1 MSGATAT
8 GPVPAATRTEG
19 AGLTGGGYLGFALA
33 MGLSALG
40 DAAWYV
46 TLAWSVTADTGPARA
61 GAVLALASLPRMV
74 TLLGAGAVVD
84 SVGPRRVMAGADL
97 ARCAVMVLAT
107 AGALALGPGV
117 PLLVAA
123 AAGLALFGAFFV
135 PASGSLRA
143 GLLPHHHLV
152 RGNALYLGALRGG
165 QAAGGPLGGVLMALG
180 GVPLVAAVNAVTY
193 AVSVVAVLRVR
204 VRGTPDTAPEA
215 NGPKALPEAGGRPGA
230 PGADGSSAAPGA
242 ATGTGGPAALRET
255 AAGGR
260 PAVPDTAPAG
270 PSSATPGVP
279 PGTAEAGSAQQVPV
293 GPVDGADAAAQGEG
307 ADTAGRGTVRRPGPR
322 VSLAARIGEGL
333 RAVAAEPRLRA
344 VITVIGLTEFAGAG
358 PINIGVALMADRN
371 GSAAAGAGLLL
382 TAFTA
387 GAAAGFLLSLVWP
400 ARHRAGRVMVLGT
413 AGQTACLA
421 ALAWAPSMAAALAPY
436 AGLGLVS
443 ALVGTVLVS
452 CVQRWTPDTVR
463 GRVVSIQALLIFG
476 AAPLG
481 NLVIGVLAEWAG
493 MTWALLLHALVA
505 LTAVVTVALTP
516 LLREA
521 RLD

>member
-1 MSGATAT
+1 MTGSMAT
-8 GPVPAATRTEG
+8 GSVPTGTPTKG
-19 AGLTGGGYLGFALA
+19 PGLTDGGYLGFALA

-61 GAVLALASLPRMV
+61 GAVLALASLPRLV

-84 SVGPRRVMAGADL
+84 SIGPRRVMVGADL
-97 ARCAVMVLAT
+97 ARCAVMLLAT
-107 AGALALGPGV
+107 VGALALGPGV
-117 PLLVAA
+117 PLLVVA
-123 AAGLALFGAFFV
+123 AAGLSLFGAFFI

-143 GLLPHHHLV
+143 GLLPHSHLV

-180 GVPLVAAVNAVTY
+180 GIPLVAAVNAVTF
-193 AVSVVAVLRVR
+193 AISALAVLRVR
-204 VRGTPDTAPEA
+204 ARGASHPNSATPVKHE
-215 NGPKALPEAGGRPGA
+215 GA
-230 PGADGSSAAPGA
+230 DADAERGGADGEAPRGGGDVH
-242 ATGTGGPAALRET
+242 ATDGDSGG
-255 AAGGR
+255 AAGGGTSGSPGGAAEATGRGAVR
-260 PAVPDTAPAG
+260 PAAPQA
-270 PSSATPGVP
+270 
-279 PGTAEAGSAQQVPV
+279 
-293 GPVDGADAAAQGEG
+293 
-307 ADTAGRGTVRRPGPR
+307 
-322 VSLAARIGEGL
+322 SLAARIGEGL
-333 RAVAAEPRLRA
+333 RAVAAAPRLRA

-382 TAFTA
+382 TAFTV

-400 ARHRAGRVMVLGT
+400 ARRRAGRVLVLGT
-413 AGQTACLA
+413 VGQTMCLA

-436 AGLGLVS
+436 AGLGFVS

-452 CVQRWTPDTVR
+452 CVQRWAPETVR

-481 NLVIGVLAEWAG
+481 NLVIGVLVEWAG

-505 LTAVVTVALTP
+505 LIAVFTVALTP

>member
-8 GPVPAATRTEG
+8 GPGPAATRTKD
-19 AGLTGGGYLGFALA
+19 AGLTGGGYLGFAVA

-46 TLAWSVTADTGPARA
+46 TLAWSVTAETGPARA
-61 GAVLALASLPRMV
+61 GAVLALASLPRMI

-84 SVGPRRVMAGADL
+84 SIGPRRVMAGADL
-97 ARCAVMVLAT
+97 ARCAVMVLAA

-123 AAGLALFGAFFV
+123 AAGLSLFGAFFI
-135 PASGSLRA
+135 PASGSMRA

-180 GVPLVAAVNAVTY
+180 GIPLVAAVNAVTY

-204 VRGTPDTAPEA
+204 VRGTPPPET
-215 NGPKALPEAGGRPGA
+215 NGAKALPEPGGPSTA
-230 PGADGSSAAPGA
+230 PGAVGGSAAAPGA
-242 ATGTGGPAALRET
+242 AAENGGPAAVRGT
-255 AAGGR
+255 AAGGHT
-260 PAVPDTAPAG
+260 AVPGTAPAG
-270 PSSATPGVP
+270 PGPTLPGRPPTAGAGATEQAPAGPADGV
-279 PGTAEAGSAQQVPV
+279 
-293 GPVDGADAAAQGEG
+293 DAATRGGG
-307 ADTAGRGTVRRPGPR
+307 AGAAGRGTARRTGPR
-322 VSLAARIGEGL
+322 ASLRARIGEGL
-333 RAVAAEPRLRA
+333 RAVAAEPRLRT
-344 VITVIGLTEFAGAG
+344 VIIVIGLTEFAGAG
-358 PINIGVALMADRN
+358 PINIGVVLIAGRN

-387 GAAAGFLLSLVWP
+387 GAAAGFVLSLVWP
-400 ARHRAGRVMVLGT
+400 ARHRAGRVLVLGT

-421 ALAWAPSMAAALAPY
+421 ALAWTPSMAAALAPY
-436 AGLGLVS
+436 AGLGLLS

-452 CVQRWTPDTVR
+452 CVQRWTPETVR
-463 GRVVSIQALLIFG
+463 GRVASIQALLIFG
-476 AAPLG
+476 AAPMG
-481 NLVIGVLAEWAG
+481 NLVLGVLVEWTG

-505 LTAVVTVALTP
+505 LTAVVTVTFTP

>member
-1 MSGATAT
+1 MAT
-8 GPVPAATRTEG
+8 GPAPATTKTKG
-19 AGLTGGGYLGFALA
+19 PGLTDGGYLGFALA

-61 GAVLALASLPRMV
+61 GAVLALASLPRLV

-84 SVGPRRVMAGADL
+84 SIGPRKVMAGADL
-97 ARCAVMVLAT
+97 ARCAVMLLAA
-107 AGALALGPGV
+107 AGALALGPGI

-123 AAGLALFGAFFV
+123 AAGLALFGAFFI

-143 GLLPHHHLV
+143 GLLPHSQLV

-180 GVPLVAAVNAVTY
+180 GIPLVAAVNAVTF
-193 AVSVVAVLRVR
+193 AVSAAAVLRVR
-204 VRGTPDTAPEA
+204 ARGKHAPPDAAVGEPDTAETAEAADTAPGTNGPRATQAEGGPSTAPEA
-215 NGPKALPEAGGRPGA
+215 SGR
-230 PGADGSSAAPGA
+230 AAV
-242 ATGTGGPAALRET
+242 
-255 AAGGR
+255 R
-260 PAVPDTAPAG
+260 PTEPQA
-270 PSSATPGVP
+270 
-279 PGTAEAGSAQQVPV
+279 
-293 GPVDGADAAAQGEG
+293 
-307 ADTAGRGTVRRPGPR
+307 
-322 VSLAARIGEGL
+322 SLVARIGEGL

-358 PINIGVALMADRN
+358 PINIGVALMANRN

-382 TAFTA
+382 TAFTV

-400 ARHRAGRVMVLGT
+400 ARHRAGRVLVLGT
-413 AGQTACLA
+413 IGQTACLA
-421 ALAWAPSMAAALAPY
+421 ALAWAPSMVAALAPY

-452 CVQRWTPDTVR
+452 CVQRWAPEAVR

-481 NLVIGVLAEWAG
+481 NLVIGVLVEWAG

-505 LTAVVTVALTP
+505 LTAVVMVALTP

>member
-1 MSGATAT
+1 MTGSTAT
-8 GPVPAATRTEG
+8 GAAPAGTRTG
-19 AGLTGGGYLGFALA
+19 GPGLTDGGYLGFALA

-46 TLAWSVTADTGPARA
+46 TLAWSVTSDTGPARA
-61 GAVLALASLPRMV
+61 GAVLALASLPRLV

-84 SVGPRRVMAGADL
+84 SVGPRRVMVGADL

-117 PLLVAA
+117 PLLVVA
-123 AAGLALFGAFFV
+123 AAGLSLFGAFFI
-135 PASGSLRA
+135 PASGALRA
-143 GLLPHHHLV
+143 GLLPHSHLV

-180 GVPLVAAVNAVTY
+180 GIPLVAAVNAVTF
-193 AVSVVAVLRVR
+193 AISALAVLRVR
-204 VRGTPDTAPEA
+204 ARGTVAP
-215 NGPKALPEAGGRPGA
+215 K
-230 PGADGSSAAPGA
+230 
-242 ATGTGGPAALRET
+242 T
-255 AAGGR
+255 
-260 PAVPDTAPAG
+260 
-270 PSSATPGVP
+270 ATPAKP
-279 PGTAEAGSAQQVPV
+279 
-293 GPVDGADAAAQGEG
+293 DGADADAGAGAEVEAGASASPDEG
-307 ADTAGRGTVRRPGPR
+307 KGQAGAGAGTGAVEPR
-322 VSLAARIGEGL
+322 ASLAARIGEGL
-333 RAVAAEPRLRA
+333 RAVAATPRLRA

-382 TAFTA
+382 TAFTV

-400 ARHRAGRVMVLGT
+400 ARRRAGRVLILGT
-413 AGQTACLA
+413 VGQTLCLA
-421 ALAWAPSMAAALAPY
+421 ALAWAPSMVAALAPY
-436 AGLGLVS
+436 VGLGFVS

-452 CVQRWTPDTVR
+452 CVQRWAPESVR

-481 NLVIGVLAEWAG
+481 NLVIGVLVEWAG

-505 LTAVVTVALTP
+505 LIAVVTVALTP

>member
-1 MSGATAT
+1 MTGGTTTGSTAPT
-8 GPVPAATRTEG
+8 ATRTG
-19 AGLTGGGYLGFALA
+19 GPGLTDGGYLGFALA

-61 GAVLALASLPRMV
+61 GAVLALASLPRLV

-84 SVGPRRVMAGADL
+84 SIGPRRVMVGADL
-97 ARCAVMVLAT
+97 ARCAVMLLAT

-117 PLLVAA
+117 PLLVVA
-123 AAGLALFGAFFV
+123 AAGLSLFGAFFI

-143 GLLPHHHLV
+143 GLLPHSQLV

-180 GVPLVAAVNAVTY
+180 GIPLVAAVNAVTF
-193 AVSVVAVLRVR
+193 AISALAVLRVR
-204 VRGTPDTAPEA
+204 ARGIQDP
-215 NGPKALPEAGGRPGA
+215 R
-230 PGADGSSAAPGA
+230 
-242 ATGTGGPAALRET
+242 
-255 AAGGR
+255 
-260 PAVPDTAPAG
+260 
-270 PSSATPGVP
+270 SATPGTP
-279 PGTAEAGSAQQVPV
+279 
-293 GPVDGADAAAQGEG
+293 DGADDDAPRAGSGGGVKADAPGGVNADAQGVANGDAPGG
-307 ADTAGRGTVRRPGPR
+307 AAGTPGHSHSHSHGTGALPTAPQA
-322 VSLAARIGEGL
+322 SLVARIGEGL

-382 TAFTA
+382 TAFTV

-400 ARHRAGRVMVLGT
+400 ARHRAGRVLVLGT
-413 AGQTACLA
+413 IGQTACLA
-421 ALAWAPSMAAALAPY
+421 ALAWAPSMVAALAPY

-452 CVQRWTPDTVR
+452 CVQRWAPEAVR

-481 NLVIGVLAEWAG
+481 NLVIGVLVEWAG

-505 LTAVVTVALTP
+505 LIAVVMVALTP

>member
-1 MSGATAT
+1 MAT
-8 GPVPAATRTEG
+8 GPAPTTAPRTG
-19 AGLTGGGYLGFALA
+19 GPGLTDGGYLGFALA

-61 GAVLALASLPRMV
+61 GAVLALASLPRLV

-84 SVGPRRVMAGADL
+84 SMGPRRVMAGADL
-97 ARCAVMVLAT
+97 ARCAVMVLA
-107 AGALALGPGV
+107 AGGALALGPGI

-123 AAGLALFGAFFV
+123 AAGLALFGAFFI

-143 GLLPHHHLV
+143 GLLPPSQLV

-180 GVPLVAAVNAVTY
+180 GIPLVAAVNAVTF
-193 AVSVVAVLRVR
+193 AVSAAAVLRVR
-204 VRGTPDTAPEA
+204 TRGKPHTVSESESDSESDS
-215 NGPKALPEAGGRPGA
+215 GSA
-230 PGADGSSAAPGA
+230 PGASGPEVTREEEAP
-242 ATGTGGPAALRET
+242 
-255 AAGGR
+255 
-260 PAVPDTAPAG
+260 
-270 PSSATPGVP
+270 S
-279 PGTAEAGSAQQVPV
+279 
-293 GPVDGADAAAQGEG
+293 AAQGRG
-307 ADTAGRGTVRRPGPR
+307 AVRPTGAPPQA
-322 VSLAARIGEGL
+322 SLVARIGEGL

-358 PINIGVALMADRN
+358 PINIGVALMANRN

-382 TAFTA
+382 TAFTV

-400 ARHRAGRVMVLGT
+400 ARHRAGRVLVLGT
-413 AGQTACLA
+413 VGQALCLA
-421 ALAWAPSMAAALAPY
+421 ALAWAPSMVAALAPY

-452 CVQRWTPDTVR
+452 CVQRWAPEAVR

-481 NLVIGVLAEWAG
+481 NLVIGVLVEWAG

-505 LTAVVTVALTP
+505 LIAVVMVALTP
-516 LLREA
+516 LLRGA

>member
-1 MSGATAT
+1 MSGPMAT
-8 GPVPAATRTEG
+8 GPAPAATRPSD
-19 AGLTGGGYLGFALA
+19 ARLTDGGYLGFVLA

-46 TLAWSVTADTGPARA
+46 TLAWTVTADTGPARA
-61 GAVLALASLPRMV
+61 GAVLALASLPRLV

-84 SVGPRRVMAGADL
+84 SVGPRRVMVGADL
-97 ARCAVMVLAT
+97 ARCAVMALAA

-123 AAGLALFGAFFV
+123 AAGLALFGAFFI
-135 PASGSLRA
+135 PASGALRA
-143 GLLPHHHLV
+143 GLLPERHLV

-180 GVPLVAAVNAVTY
+180 GIPLVAAVNAVTY
-193 AVSVVAVLRVR
+193 AVSALAVLRVR
-204 VRGTPDTAPEA
+204 TR
-215 NGPKALPEAGGRPGA
+215 
-230 PGADGSSAAPGA
+230 
-242 ATGTGGPAALRET
+242 RE
-255 AAGGR
+255 R
-260 PAVPDTAPAG
+260 
-270 PSSATPGVP
+270 
-279 PGTAEAGSAQQVPV
+279 
-293 GPVDGADAAAQGEG
+293 AAAQAEPVPEEDP
-307 ADTAGRGTVRRPGPR
+307 APAAPQP
-322 VSLAARIGEGL
+322 SLAARIGEGL
-333 RAVAAEPRLRA
+333 RAVAAAPRLRA

-358 PINIGVALMADRN
+358 PINIGVALMASRN

-382 TAFTA
+382 TAFTV

-400 ARHRAGRVMVLGT
+400 ARRRAGLVLVVGT
-413 AGQTACLA
+413 AGQTVCLA
-421 ALAWAPSMAAALAPY
+421 GLAWAPSTAAALAPY

-452 CVQRWTPDTVR
+452 CVQRWAPEAVR

-481 NLVIGVLAEWAG
+481 NLVIGVLVEWAG

-505 LTAVVTVALTP
+505 LTALGTVLLVP

>member
-1 MSGATAT
+1 MAT
-8 GPVPAATRTEG
+8 GPAPATTKTKG
-19 AGLTGGGYLGFALA
+19 PGLTDGGYLGFALA

-61 GAVLALASLPRMV
+61 GAVLALASLPRLV

-84 SVGPRRVMAGADL
+84 SIGPRKVMAGADL
-97 ARCAVMVLAT
+97 ARCAVMLLAA
-107 AGALALGPGV
+107 AGALALGPGI

-123 AAGLALFGAFFV
+123 AAGLALFGAFFI

-143 GLLPHHHLV
+143 GLLPHSQLV

-180 GVPLVAAVNAVTY
+180 GIPLVAAVNAVTF
-193 AVSVVAVLRVR
+193 AVSAAAVLRVR
-204 VRGTPDTAPEA
+204 ARGKKAPPDAAVGEPETADTEQPADTALGANGPLATQTEGGPSTAPEA
-215 NGPKALPEAGGRPGA
+215 PGR
-230 PGADGSSAAPGA
+230 AAV
-242 ATGTGGPAALRET
+242 
-255 AAGGR
+255 R
-260 PAVPDTAPAG
+260 PAEPQA
-270 PSSATPGVP
+270 
-279 PGTAEAGSAQQVPV
+279 
-293 GPVDGADAAAQGEG
+293 
-307 ADTAGRGTVRRPGPR
+307 
-322 VSLAARIGEGL
+322 SLVARIGEGL

-358 PINIGVALMADRN
+358 PINIGVALMANRN

-382 TAFTA
+382 TAFTV

-400 ARHRAGRVMVLGT
+400 ARHRAGRVLVLGT
-413 AGQTACLA
+413 IGQTACLA
-421 ALAWAPSMAAALAPY
+421 ALAWAPSMVAALAPY

-452 CVQRWTPDTVR
+452 CVQRWAPEAVR

-481 NLVIGVLAEWAG
+481 NLVIGVLVEWAG

-505 LTAVVTVALTP
+505 LTAVVMVALTP

>member
-1 MSGATAT
+1 MSRSMAT
-8 GPVPAATRTEG
+8 GPAPATTTTKG
-19 AGLTGGGYLGFALA
+19 PGLTDGGYLGFALA

-61 GAVLALASLPRMV
+61 GAVLALASLPRLV

-84 SVGPRRVMAGADL
+84 SIGPRKVMVGADL
-97 ARCAVMVLAT
+97 ARCGVMVLAA
-107 AGALALGPGV
+107 AGALALGPGI

-123 AAGLALFGAFFV
+123 AAGLALFGAFFI

-143 GLLPHHHLV
+143 GLLPHSQLV

-180 GVPLVAAVNAVTY
+180 GIPLVAAVNAVTF
-193 AVSVVAVLRVR
+193 AVSAAAVLRVR
-204 VRGTPDTAPEA
+204 ARGKQAPPDAAAGKPDKAEVADMAPGANGPRATQAEGGPSTAPETS
-215 NGPKALPEAGGRPGA
+215 GR
-230 PGADGSSAAPGA
+230 
-242 ATGTGGPAALRET
+242 T
-255 AAGGR
+255 AVR
-260 PAVPDTAPAG
+260 PTEPQA
-270 PSSATPGVP
+270 
-279 PGTAEAGSAQQVPV
+279 
-293 GPVDGADAAAQGEG
+293 
-307 ADTAGRGTVRRPGPR
+307 
-322 VSLAARIGEGL
+322 SLLARIGEGL

-358 PINIGVALMADRN
+358 PINIGVALMANRN

-382 TAFTA
+382 TAFTV

-400 ARHRAGRVMVLGT
+400 ARQRAGRVLVLGT
-413 AGQTACLA
+413 IGQTACLA
-421 ALAWAPSMAAALAPY
+421 ALAWAPSMVAALAPY

-452 CVQRWTPDTVR
+452 CVQRWAPEAVR

-481 NLVIGVLAEWAG
+481 NLVIGVLVEWAG

-505 LTAVVTVALTP
+505 LTAVVMVALTP

>member
-1 MSGATAT
+1 MSRSMAT
-8 GPVPAATRTEG
+8 GPAPATTRTKDP
-19 AGLTGGGYLGFALA
+19 GLTDGGYLGFALA

-61 GAVLALASLPRMV
+61 GAVLALASLPRLV

-84 SVGPRRVMAGADL
+84 SIGPRKVMAGADL
-97 ARCAVMVLAT
+97 ARCAVMILAA
-107 AGALALGPGV
+107 AGALALGPGI

-123 AAGLALFGAFFV
+123 AAGLALFGAFFI

-143 GLLPHHHLV
+143 GLLPHSQLV

-180 GVPLVAAVNAVTY
+180 GIPLVAAVNAVTF
-193 AVSVVAVLRVR
+193 AVSAAAVLRVR
-204 VRGTPDTAPEA
+204 ARGKQAPPDAAAGKPDTAETAEAAEAVDTAPGA
-215 NGPKALPEAGGRPGA
+215 NGPR
-230 PGADGSSAAPGA
+230 
-242 ATGTGGPAALRET
+242 ATQAEGGPS
-255 AAGGR
+255 
-260 PAVPDTAPAG
+260 TAPETSG
-270 PSSATPGVP
+270 R
-279 PGTAEAGSAQQVPV
+279 
-293 GPVDGADAAAQGEG
+293 AAVHRTEPQA
-307 ADTAGRGTVRRPGPR
+307 
-322 VSLAARIGEGL
+322 SLVARIGEGL

-358 PINIGVALMADRN
+358 PINIGVALMANRN

-382 TAFTA
+382 TAFTV

-400 ARHRAGRVMVLGT
+400 ARHRAGRVLVLGT
-413 AGQTACLA
+413 IGQTACLA
-421 ALAWAPSMAAALAPY
+421 ALAWAPSMVAALAPY

-452 CVQRWTPDTVR
+452 CVQRWAPEAVR

-481 NLVIGVLAEWAG
+481 NLVIGVLVEWAG

-505 LTAVVTVALTP
+505 LTAVVMVALTP

>member
-1 MSGATAT
+1 MTGSMAT
-8 GPVPAATRTEG
+8 GSAPTGTPTKG
-19 AGLTGGGYLGFALA
+19 PGLTDGGYLGFALA

-61 GAVLALASLPRMV
+61 GAVLALASLPRLV

-84 SVGPRRVMAGADL
+84 SIGPRRVMVGADL
-97 ARCAVMVLAT
+97 ARCAVMLLAT

-117 PLLVAA
+117 PLLVVA
-123 AAGLALFGAFFV
+123 AAGLSLFGAFFI

-143 GLLPHHHLV
+143 GLLPHSHLV

-180 GVPLVAAVNAVTY
+180 GIPLVAAVNAVTF
-193 AVSVVAVLRVR
+193 AISALAVLRVR
-204 VRGTPDTAPEA
+204 ARGASDPNSTTPRNP
-215 NGPKALPEAGGRPGA
+215 
-230 PGADGSSAAPGA
+230 
-242 ATGTGGPAALRET
+242 
-255 AAGGR
+255 
-260 PAVPDTAPAG
+260 
-270 PSSATPGVP
+270 
-279 PGTAEAGSAQQVPV
+279 
-293 GPVDGADAAAQGEG
+293 DGADADAERGG
-307 ADTAGRGTVRRPGPR
+307 ADGEPPRGGGDVHAKGDDSGSAAEASGRGAVRPAAPQA
-322 VSLAARIGEGL
+322 SLAARIGEGL
-333 RAVAAEPRLRA
+333 RAVAAAPRLRA

-382 TAFTA
+382 TAFTV

-400 ARHRAGRVMVLGT
+400 ARRRAGRVLVLGT
-413 AGQTACLA
+413 VGQTACLA

-436 AGLGLVS
+436 AGLGFVS

-452 CVQRWTPDTVR
+452 CVQRWAPETVR

-481 NLVIGVLAEWAG
+481 NLVIGVLVEWAG

-505 LTAVVTVALTP
+505 LIAVFTVALTP

>member
-1 MSGATAT
+1 MSGSMAT
-8 GPVPAATRTEG
+8 GPAPATTRP
-19 AGLTGGGYLGFALA
+19 ADARLTDGGYLGFVLA

-46 TLAWSVTADTGPARA
+46 TLAWTVTADTGPARA
-61 GAVLALASLPRMV
+61 GAVLALASLPRLV
-74 TLLGAGAVVD
+74 TLLGAGALVD
-84 SVGPRRVMAGADL
+84 SAGPRRVMVGADL
-97 ARCAVMVLAT
+97 ARCAVMALAA

-123 AAGLALFGAFFV
+123 AAGLALFGAFFI
-135 PASGSLRA
+135 PASGALRA
-143 GLLPHHHLV
+143 GLLPESHLV

-165 QAAGGPLGGVLMALG
+165 QAAGGPLGGVLTALG
-180 GVPLVAAVNAVTY
+180 GIPLVAAVNAVTY
-193 AVSVVAVLRVR
+193 AVSALAVFRVR
-204 VRGTPDTAPEA
+204 TRRE
-215 NGPKALPEAGGRPGA
+215 R
-230 PGADGSSAAPGA
+230 AAARAEP
-242 ATGTGGPAALRET
+242 
-255 AAGGR
+255 
-260 PAVPDTAPAG
+260 VPDEE
-270 PSSATPGVP
+270 
-279 PGTAEAGSAQQVPV
+279 PGTAAPQP
-293 GPVDGADAAAQGEG
+293 
-307 ADTAGRGTVRRPGPR
+307 
-322 VSLAARIGEGL
+322 SLAARIGEGL
-333 RAVAAEPRLRA
+333 RAVAAAPRLRA

-358 PINIGVALMADRN
+358 PINIGVALMANRN

-382 TAFTA
+382 TAFTV

-400 ARHRAGRVMVLGT
+400 ARRRAGLVLALGT
-413 AGQTACLA
+413 AGQTLSLA
-421 ALAWAPSMAAALAPY
+421 ALAWAPTTAAALAPY

-452 CVQRWTPDTVR
+452 CVQRWAPEAVR

-481 NLVIGVLAEWAG
+481 NLVIGVLVAWAG

-505 LTAVVTVALTP
+505 LTALGTVLLVP

>member
-1 MSGATAT
+1 MAT
-8 GPVPAATRTEG
+8 GPAPATTTTKG
-19 AGLTGGGYLGFALA
+19 PGLTDGGYLGFALA

-61 GAVLALASLPRMV
+61 GAVLALASLPRLV

-84 SVGPRRVMAGADL
+84 SIGPRKVMAGADL
-97 ARCAVMVLAT
+97 ARCAVMLLAA
-107 AGALALGPGV
+107 AGALALGPGI

-123 AAGLALFGAFFV
+123 AAGLALFGAFFI

-143 GLLPHHHLV
+143 GLLPHSQLV

-180 GVPLVAAVNAVTY
+180 GIPLVAAVNAVTF
-193 AVSVVAVLRVR
+193 AVSAAAVLRVR
-204 VRGTPDTAPEA
+204 ARGKQAPPDAAAGKPDTAEA
-215 NGPKALPEAGGRPGA
+215 AAAAEA
-230 PGADGSSAAPGA
+230 
-242 ATGTGGPAALRET
+242 
-255 AAGGR
+255 
-260 PAVPDTAPAG
+260 VDTAPGVNGTRATQAEGG
-270 PSSATPGVP
+270 PSTTPEKSGR
-279 PGTAEAGSAQQVPV
+279 
-293 GPVDGADAAAQGEG
+293 AAVHRTEPQA
-307 ADTAGRGTVRRPGPR
+307 
-322 VSLAARIGEGL
+322 SLMARIGEGL

-358 PINIGVALMADRN
+358 PINIGVALMANRN

-382 TAFTA
+382 TAFTV

-400 ARHRAGRVMVLGT
+400 ARHRAGRVLVLGT
-413 AGQTACLA
+413 IGQTACLA
-421 ALAWAPSMAAALAPY
+421 ALAWAPSMVAALAPY

-452 CVQRWTPDTVR
+452 CVQRWAPEAVR

-481 NLVIGVLAEWAG
+481 NLVIGVLVEWAG

-505 LTAVVTVALTP
+505 LTAVVMVALTP

>member
-1 MSGATAT
+1 MTGGTAT
-8 GPVPAATRTEG
+8 GSTAPTGTRTG
-19 AGLTGGGYLGFALA
+19 GPGLTNGGYLGFALA

-61 GAVLALASLPRMV
+61 GAVLALASLPRLV

-84 SVGPRRVMAGADL
+84 SIGPRRVMVGADL

-117 PLLVAA
+117 PLLVVA
-123 AAGLALFGAFFV
+123 AAGLSLFGAFFI

-143 GLLPHHHLV
+143 GLLPHSQLV

-180 GVPLVAAVNAVTY
+180 GIPLVAAVNAVTF
-193 AVSVVAVLRVR
+193 AISALAVLRVR
-204 VRGTPDTAPEA
+204 ARG
-215 NGPKALPEAGGRPGA
+215 
-230 PGADGSSAAPGA
+230 
-242 ATGTGGPAALRET
+242 
-255 AAGGR
+255 
-260 PAVPDTAPAG
+260 VPDPR
-270 PSSATPGVP
+270 SATPGKP
-279 PGTAEAGSAQQVPV
+279 
-293 GPVDGADAAAQGEG
+293 DGADGPDGDAARGGPDGAVPTGGKADAPGGATAGTPGRGAAAVHPAAPQ
-307 ADTAGRGTVRRPGPR
+307 A
-322 VSLAARIGEGL
+322 SLAARIGEGL

-358 PINIGVALMADRN
+358 PINIGVALMAGRN

-382 TAFTA
+382 TAFTV

-400 ARHRAGRVMVLGT
+400 ARRRAGRVLVLGT
-413 AGQTACLA
+413 VGQTLCLG
-421 ALAWAPSMAAALAPY
+421 ALAWAPSMVAALAPY
-436 AGLGLVS
+436 VGLGFVS

-452 CVQRWTPDTVR
+452 CVQRWAPEAVR

-481 NLVIGVLAEWAG
+481 NLVIGVLVEWAG

-505 LTAVVTVALTP
+505 LIAVVMVAFTP

>member
-1 MSGATAT
+1 MTGSMAT
-8 GPVPAATRTEG
+8 GSAPTGTPAKG
-19 AGLTGGGYLGFALA
+19 PGLTDGGYLGFALA

-61 GAVLALASLPRMV
+61 GAVLALASLPRLV

-84 SVGPRRVMAGADL
+84 SIGPRRVMVGADL
-97 ARCAVMVLAT
+97 ARCAVMLLAT

-117 PLLVAA
+117 PLLVVA
-123 AAGLALFGAFFV
+123 AAGLSLFGAFFI

-143 GLLPHHHLV
+143 GLLPHSHLV

-180 GVPLVAAVNAVTY
+180 GIPLVAAVNAVTF
-193 AVSVVAVLRVR
+193 AISALAVLRVR
-204 VRGTPDTAPEA
+204 AR
-215 NGPKALPEAGGRPGA
+215 GA
-230 PGADGSSAAPGA
+230 PDPN
-242 ATGTGGPAALRET
+242 
-255 AAGGR
+255 
-260 PAVPDTAPAG
+260 
-270 PSSATPGVP
+270 SATPGKP
-279 PGTAEAGSAQQVPV
+279 E
-293 GPVDGADAAAQGEG
+293 GADADADAERGGLDGEAPRAGGDVHATGDDSGSAAE
-307 ADTAGRGTVRRPGPR
+307 ASGRGAVRPAAPQA
-322 VSLAARIGEGL
+322 SLAARIGEGL
-333 RAVAAEPRLRA
+333 RAVAAAPRLRA

-382 TAFTA
+382 TAFTV

-400 ARHRAGRVMVLGT
+400 ARRRAGRVLVLGT
-413 AGQTACLA
+413 IGQTLCLA

-436 AGLGLVS
+436 AGLGFVS

-452 CVQRWTPDTVR
+452 CVQRWAPETVR

-481 NLVIGVLAEWAG
+481 NLVIGVLVEWAG

-505 LTAVVTVALTP
+505 LIAVCTVALTP

>member
-1 MSGATAT
+1 MAT
-8 GPVPAATRTEG
+8 GPAPAPTETKG
-19 AGLTGGGYLGFALA
+19 PGLTDGGYLGFALA

-61 GAVLALASLPRMV
+61 GAVLALASLPRLV

-84 SVGPRRVMAGADL
+84 SIGPRKVMAGADL
-97 ARCAVMVLAT
+97 ARCAVMVLAA
-107 AGALALGPGV
+107 AGALALGPGI

-123 AAGLALFGAFFV
+123 AAGLALFGAFFI

-143 GLLPHHHLV
+143 GLLPHSQLV

-180 GVPLVAAVNAVTY
+180 GIPLVAAVNAVTF
-193 AVSVVAVLRVR
+193 AVSAAAVLRVR
-204 VRGTPDTAPEA
+204 ARGKQAPPDATAGKPDTAETAEAADTAPGA
-215 NGPKALPEAGGRPGA
+215 NGPRATEAE
-230 PGADGSSAAPGA
+230 D
-242 ATGTGGPAALRET
+242 
-255 AAGGR
+255 
-260 PAVPDTAPAG
+260 G
-270 PSSATPGVP
+270 PSSAP
-279 PGTAEAGSAQQVPV
+279 EASGR
-293 GPVDGADAAAQGEG
+293 AA
-307 ADTAGRGTVRRPGPR
+307 VRPTEPQA
-322 VSLAARIGEGL
+322 SLVARIGEGL

-358 PINIGVALMADRN
+358 PINIGVALMANRN

-382 TAFTA
+382 TAFTV

-400 ARHRAGRVMVLGT
+400 ARHRAGRVLVLGT
-413 AGQTACLA
+413 IGQTACLA
-421 ALAWAPSMAAALAPY
+421 ALAWAPSMVAALAPY

-452 CVQRWTPDTVR
+452 CVQRWAPEAVR

-481 NLVIGVLAEWAG
+481 NLVIGVLVEWAG

-505 LTAVVTVALTP
+505 LTAVVMVALTP

>member
-1 MSGATAT
+1 MTGSMAT
-8 GPVPAATRTEG
+8 GSAPTGTSTKGP
-19 AGLTGGGYLGFALA
+19 GLTDGGYLGFALA

-61 GAVLALASLPRMV
+61 GAVLALASLPRLV

-84 SVGPRRVMAGADL
+84 SIGPRRVMVGADL
-97 ARCAVMVLAT
+97 ARCAVMLLAT

-117 PLLVAA
+117 PLLVVA
-123 AAGLALFGAFFV
+123 AAGLSLFGAFFI

-143 GLLPHHHLV
+143 GLLPHSHLV

-180 GVPLVAAVNAVTY
+180 GIPLVAAVNAVTF
-193 AVSVVAVLRVR
+193 AISALAVLRVR
-204 VRGTPDTAPEA
+204 ARGASDP
-215 NGPKALPEAGGRPGA
+215 N
-230 PGADGSSAAPGA
+230 
-242 ATGTGGPAALRET
+242 
-255 AAGGR
+255 
-260 PAVPDTAPAG
+260 
-270 PSSATPGVP
+270 SATPGK
-279 PGTAEAGSAQQVPV
+279 S
-293 GPVDGADAAAQGEG
+293 DGADADAERGGGDVQATGDDSGSAAE
-307 ADTAGRGTVRRPGPR
+307 ASGRGAVRPAAPQA
-322 VSLAARIGEGL
+322 SLAARIGEGL
-333 RAVAAEPRLRA
+333 RAVAAAPRLRA

-382 TAFTA
+382 TAFTV

-400 ARHRAGRVMVLGT
+400 ARRRAGRVLVLGT
-413 AGQTACLA
+413 VGQTVCLA

-436 AGLGLVS
+436 AGLGFVS

-452 CVQRWTPDTVR
+452 CVQRWAPETVR

-481 NLVIGVLAEWAG
+481 NLVIGVLVEWAG

-505 LTAVVTVALTP
+505 LIAVFTVALTP

>member
-1 MSGATAT
+1 MTGGTAT
-8 GPVPAATRTEG
+8 GSTAPPGTRTG
-19 AGLTGGGYLGFALA
+19 GPGLTDGGYLGFALA

-61 GAVLALASLPRMV
+61 GAVLALASLPRLV

-84 SVGPRRVMAGADL
+84 SIGPRRVMVGADA
-97 ARCAVMVLAT
+97 ARCAVMLLAT

-117 PLLVAA
+117 PLLVVA
-123 AAGLALFGAFFV
+123 AAGLSLFGAFFI

-143 GLLPHHHLV
+143 GLLPHSQLV

-180 GVPLVAAVNAVTY
+180 GIPLVAAVNAVTF
-193 AVSVVAVLRVR
+193 AISALAVLRVR
-204 VRGTPDTAPEA
+204 ARGIPDP
-215 NGPKALPEAGGRPGA
+215 R
-230 PGADGSSAAPGA
+230 SAAPGKPDGPDGDAPQGGSGGDGQADAPGGA
-242 ATGTGGPAALRET
+242 AETPQHGHGT
-255 AAGGR
+255 AAR
-260 PAVPDTAPAG
+260 PT
-270 PSSATPGVP
+270 
-279 PGTAEAGSAQQVPV
+279 AQQ
-293 GPVDGADAAAQGEG
+293 A
-307 ADTAGRGTVRRPGPR
+307 
-322 VSLAARIGEGL
+322 SLAARIGEGL

-382 TAFTA
+382 TAFTV

-400 ARHRAGRVMVLGT
+400 ARRRAGRVLVLGT
-413 AGQTACLA
+413 IGQTACLA
-421 ALAWAPSMAAALAPY
+421 ALAWAPSMVAALAPY

-452 CVQRWTPDTVR
+452 CVQRWAPEAVR

-481 NLVIGVLAEWAG
+481 NLVIGMLVEWAG

-505 LTAVVTVALTP
+505 LIAVVVVALIP

>member
-1 MSGATAT
+1 MTGSMAT
-8 GPVPAATRTEG
+8 GSAPTGTPTKG
-19 AGLTGGGYLGFALA
+19 PGLTDGGYLGFALA

-61 GAVLALASLPRMV
+61 GAVLALASLPRLV

-84 SVGPRRVMAGADL
+84 SIGPRRVMVGADL
-97 ARCAVMVLAT
+97 ARCAVMLLAT

-117 PLLVAA
+117 PLLVVA
-123 AAGLALFGAFFV
+123 AAGLSLFGAFFI

-143 GLLPHHHLV
+143 GLLPHSHLV

-180 GVPLVAAVNAVTY
+180 GIPLVAAVNAVTF
-193 AVSVVAVLRVR
+193 AISALAVLRVR
-204 VRGTPDTAPEA
+204 ARGASAP
-215 NGPKALPEAGGRPGA
+215 N
-230 PGADGSSAAPGA
+230 
-242 ATGTGGPAALRET
+242 
-255 AAGGR
+255 
-260 PAVPDTAPAG
+260 
-270 PSSATPGVP
+270 SATPRKP
-279 PGTAEAGSAQQVPV
+279 E
-293 GPVDGADAAAQGEG
+293 GADADAERGGKDGEAPRGGGDVHATGDDSGRAAE
-307 ADTAGRGTVRRPGPR
+307 ASGRGAVRPAAPQA
-322 VSLAARIGEGL
+322 SLAARIGEGL
-333 RAVAAEPRLRA
+333 RAVAAAPRLRA

-382 TAFTA
+382 TAFTV

-400 ARHRAGRVMVLGT
+400 ARRRAGRVLVLGT
-413 AGQTACLA
+413 VGQTVCLA

-436 AGLGLVS
+436 AGLGFVS

-452 CVQRWTPDTVR
+452 CVQRWAPETVR

-481 NLVIGVLAEWAG
+481 NLVIGVLVEWAG

-505 LTAVVTVALTP
+505 LIAVITVALTP

>member
-1 MSGATAT
+1 MSGSMAT
-8 GPVPAATRTEG
+8 GPAPATTRQ
-19 AGLTGGGYLGFALA
+19 ADARLTDGGYLGFVLA

-46 TLAWSVTADTGPARA
+46 TLAWTVTADTGPARA
-61 GAVLALASLPRMV
+61 GAVLALASLPRLV
-74 TLLGAGAVVD
+74 TLLGAGALVD
-84 SVGPRRVMAGADL
+84 SAGPRRVMVGADL
-97 ARCAVMVLAT
+97 ARCTVMALAA

-123 AAGLALFGAFFV
+123 AAGLALFGAFFI
-135 PASGSLRA
+135 PASGALRA
-143 GLLPHHHLV
+143 GLLPEQHLV

-180 GVPLVAAVNAVTY
+180 GIPLVAAVNAVTY
-193 AVSVVAVLRVR
+193 AVSALAVFRVR
-204 VRGTPDTAPEA
+204 TRRE
-215 NGPKALPEAGGRPGA
+215 R
-230 PGADGSSAAPGA
+230 AAARAEP
-242 ATGTGGPAALRET
+242 
-255 AAGGR
+255 
-260 PAVPDTAPAG
+260 VPDED
-270 PSSATPGVP
+270 
-279 PGTAEAGSAQQVPV
+279 PGTAAPQP
-293 GPVDGADAAAQGEG
+293 
-307 ADTAGRGTVRRPGPR
+307 
-322 VSLAARIGEGL
+322 SLAARIGEGL
-333 RAVAAEPRLRA
+333 RAVAAAPRLRA

-358 PINIGVALMADRN
+358 PINIGVALMANRN

-382 TAFTA
+382 TAFTV

-400 ARHRAGRVMVLGT
+400 ARRRAGLVLALGT
-413 AGQTACLA
+413 AGQTLSLA
-421 ALAWAPSMAAALAPY
+421 ALAWAPTTAAALAPY

-452 CVQRWTPDTVR
+452 CVQRWAPEAVR

-481 NLVIGVLAEWAG
+481 NLVIGVLVAWAG

-505 LTAVVTVALTP
+505 LTALGTVLLVP

>member
-1 MSGATAT
+1 MAT
-8 GPVPAATRTEG
+8 GPAPAETRPED
-19 AGLTGGGYLGFALA
+19 ARLTDGGYLGFVLA

-46 TLAWSVTADTGPARA
+46 TLAWTVTADTGPARA
-61 GAVLALASLPRMV
+61 GAVLALASLPRLV

-97 ARCAVMVLAT
+97 ARCSVMALAA

-123 AAGLALFGAFFV
+123 AAGLALFGAFFI

-143 GLLPHHHLV
+143 GLLPDRHLV

-180 GVPLVAAVNAVTY
+180 GIPLVAAVNAVTY
-193 AVSVVAVLRVR
+193 AVSALAVLRVR
-204 VRGTPDTAPEA
+204 NRGGRSAEAAAPAPAADPDTSRP
-215 NGPKALPEAGGRPGA
+215 AGA
-230 PGADGSSAAPGA
+230 GA
-242 ATGTGGPAALRET
+242 ATPE
-255 AAGGR
+255 
-260 PAVPDTAPAG
+260 
-270 PSSATPGVP
+270 
-279 PGTAEAGSAQQVPV
+279 
-293 GPVDGADAAAQGEG
+293 
-307 ADTAGRGTVRRPGPR
+307 RRP
-322 VSLAARIGEGL
+322 SLAARIGEGL
-333 RAVAAEPRLRA
+333 KAVAAAPRLRA

-358 PINIGVALMADRN
+358 PINIGVALMASRN

-382 TAFTA
+382 TAFTV

-400 ARHRAGRVMVLGT
+400 ARRRAGRVLVVGT
-413 AGQTACLA
+413 LGQTLCLVG
-421 ALAWAPSMAAALAPY
+421 LAWAPTTVAALAPY

-452 CVQRWTPDTVR
+452 CVQRWAPEAVR

-481 NLVIGVLAEWAG
+481 NLVIGVLVEWAG

-505 LTAVVTVALTP
+505 LTAVGTVLLTP
-516 LLREA
+516 LLRQA

>member
-1 MSGATAT
+1 MSRSMAT
-8 GPVPAATRTEG
+8 GPAPATTRTKG
-19 AGLTGGGYLGFALA
+19 PGLTDGGYLGFALA

-61 GAVLALASLPRMV
+61 GAVLALASLPRLV

-84 SVGPRRVMAGADL
+84 SIGPRKVMVGADL
-97 ARCAVMVLAT
+97 ARCAVMVLAA
-107 AGALALGPGV
+107 AGALALGPGI

-123 AAGLALFGAFFV
+123 AAGLALFGAFFI

-143 GLLPHHHLV
+143 GLLPHSQLV

-180 GVPLVAAVNAVTY
+180 GIPLVAAVNAVTF
-193 AVSVVAVLRVR
+193 AVSAAAVLRVR
-204 VRGTPDTAPEA
+204 ARGKQAPPDAAAGKPDTAESAEA
-215 NGPKALPEAGGRPGA
+215 LQTADTA
-230 PGADGSSAAPGA
+230 PGANGSR
-242 ATGTGGPAALRET
+242 ATQAEGGPS
-255 AAGGR
+255 
-260 PAVPDTAPAG
+260 TAPE
-270 PSSATPGVP
+270 SSGR
-279 PGTAEAGSAQQVPV
+279 
-293 GPVDGADAAAQGEG
+293 AA
-307 ADTAGRGTVRRPGPR
+307 VRPTEPQA
-322 VSLAARIGEGL
+322 SLVARIGEGL

-358 PINIGVALMADRN
+358 PINIGVALMANRN

-382 TAFTA
+382 TAFTV

-400 ARHRAGRVMVLGT
+400 ARQRAGRVLVLGT
-413 AGQTACLA
+413 IGQTACLA
-421 ALAWAPSMAAALAPY
+421 ALAWAPSMVAALAPY

-452 CVQRWTPDTVR
+452 CVQRWAPEAVR

-481 NLVIGVLAEWAG
+481 NLVIGVLVEWAG

-505 LTAVVTVALTP
+505 LTAVVMVALTP